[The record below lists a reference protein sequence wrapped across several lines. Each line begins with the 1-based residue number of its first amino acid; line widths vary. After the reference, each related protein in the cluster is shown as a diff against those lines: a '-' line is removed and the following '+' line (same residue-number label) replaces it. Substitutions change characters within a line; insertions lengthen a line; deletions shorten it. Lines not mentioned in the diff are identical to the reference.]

1 MHNIT
6 FFEVTEPKE
15 AYRSAVNNWLTQLSQ
30 NAKPMTI
37 DEMAYLTACNES
49 HLFFLCIDN
58 KIIGMST
65 LAVYRSPIGCK
76 VWIEDVVVDKDYR
89 GQGLGRTLI
98 ERTIKEA
105 KRFAPLLT
113 SANVTPV
120 THRSKCALS
129 KHWVREKRNQCI

>member
-15 AYRSAVNNWLTQLSQ
+15 AYRSAVNNLLTQLSQ

-37 DEMAYLTACNES
+37 DEMTYMATWTRTYAYRK
-49 HLFFLCIDN
+49 DN
-58 KIIGMST
+58 KG
-65 LAVYRSPIGCK
+65 G
-76 VWIEDVVVDKDYR
+76 
-89 GQGLGRTLI
+89 
-98 ERTIKEA
+98 KEIC
-105 KRFAPLLT
+105 PLLT

-129 KHWVREKRNQCI
+129 KHWVREKRNQYI